1 MGSGFY
7 KAFEDRHR
15 GSRDLIKERLRVY
28 LPFVEPLKRLYPG
41 CRAIDLGCGRGEW
54 LELLGETG
62 IEACGVDIDADMA
75 VECRKLGLNVEEG
88 DAISF
93 LRNLPDES
101 QAVVSAIHV
110 VEHLPFPEVQTLAT
124 EAMRVLRPAGLLILE
139 TPNPENLVVAGYHFY
154 VDPTH
159 MRPVPPQLLSF
170 LTEYCGFCRTKVLR
184 PREDP
189 SLAVDRPL
197 GVLDVLGGVSAD
209 YAVVAQKKAPEECLA
224 PFNRAFG
231 AAQGMNIESL
241 AGRYDAQ
248 QNEKIRSIG
257 GMLNEKI
264 DGIREILNRQMASLQ
279 TERDVLQTTLQAVY
293 NSTSWRITA
302 PMRRAKT
309 ALMKVLPG
317 IQRVSVK
324 AVRLPSRLVLPVLT
338 KTVRRAAANPLL
350 VSIANKLLQRNPVL
364 RAWLR
369 RLVITKAPAHVVAET
384 DTAAAATDLPRSAQR
399 VFEELKAALGR
410 AARHTGG
417 R

>member
-28 LPFVEPLKRLYPG
+28 LPFVEPLKELYPE
-41 CRAIDLGCGRGEW
+41 CRAVDLGCGRGEW
-54 LELLGETG
+54 LELLGEAG
-62 IEACGVDIDADMA
+62 IEACGVDIDADMVA
-75 VECRKLGLNVEEG
+75 ECRKLGLNAEEG

-93 LRNLPDES
+93 LRSMPDES

-110 VEHLPFPEVQTLAT
+110 VEHLLFPEVQTLAT
-124 EAMRVLRPAGLLILE
+124 EAMRVLKPAGLLILE

-170 LTEYCGFCRTKVLR
+170 LTEYCGFCRTKILR

-209 YAVVAQKKAPEECLA
+209 YAVVAQKKALEGCLA
-224 PFNRAFG
+224 PFDRAFG

-248 QNEKIRSIG
+248 QNEKID
-257 GMLNEKI
+257 N
-264 DGIREILNRQMASLQ
+264 IREILNRQMTTLQ
-279 TERDVLQTTLQAVY
+279 TERDVLQATLQAVY

-302 PMRRAKT
+302 PMRRAKRL
-309 ALMKVLPG
+309 LMKVLPG
-317 IQRVSVK
+317 IRRVSVE
-324 AVRLPSRLVLPVLT
+324 AVRLPTRLVRPVLA
-338 KTVRRAAANPLL
+338 KTARWAAGNPHL
-350 VSIANKLLQRNPVL
+350 VSIVSKLLKRTPVL
-364 RAWLR
+364 RARLR
-369 RLVITKAPAHVVAET
+369 RLVVTKTPAQVATAT
-384 DTAAAATDLPRSAQR
+384 DTATVATDLPGPAQR

-410 AARHTGG
+410 AARHS
-417 R
+417 REQ

>member
-15 GSRDLIKERLRVY
+15 GSRSLIKERLRVY

-41 CRAIDLGCGRGEW
+41 CRAVDLGCGRGEW
-54 LELLGETG
+54 LELLGEAG
-62 IEACGVDIDADMA
+62 IEACGVDIDAEMVA
-75 VECRKLGLNVEEG
+75 ECRKLGLNVGEE
-88 DAISF
+88 DAVSF
-93 LRNLPDES
+93 LGNLPDES

-110 VEHLPFPEVQTLAT
+110 VEHLPFPEVQALAT
-124 EAMRVLRPAGLLILE
+124 EAMRVLKPAGLLILE
-139 TPNPENLVVAGYHFY
+139 TPNPENLVVAGCHFY

-170 LTEYCGFCRTKVLR
+170 LAEYCGYCRTKILR

-189 SLAVDRPL
+189 SLAGDRPL

-209 YAVVAQKKAPEECLA
+209 YAVVAQKKAPRECLA
-224 PFNRAFG
+224 PFDRAFG

-241 AGRYDAQ
+241 TGRYDAQ
-248 QNEKIRSIG
+248 QNEKIQGIG

-264 DGIREILNRQMASLQ
+264 DNIRDMLDRQAAVLQ
-279 TERDVLQTTLQAVY
+279 SERDALQATLQAVY
-293 NSTSWRITA
+293 NSTSWRVTA

-317 IQRVSVK
+317 IRRVSVK
-324 AVRLPSRLVLPVLT
+324 AVRLPSRLMLPVLT
-338 KTVRRAAANPLL
+338 KTARWAAGNPLL
-350 VSIANKLLQRNPVL
+350 VSIANKLLQRSPVL
-364 RAWLR
+364 RARLR
-369 RLVITKAPAHVVAET
+369 RLVITKAPTHVVAET
-384 DTAAAATDLPRSAQR
+384 DTAAVATELPGPAQR
-399 VFEELKAALGR
+399 VLEELKAALGR
-410 AARHTGG
+410 AVRHTGG

>member
-1 MGSGFY
+1 MESGFY

-28 LPFVEPLKRLYPG
+28 LPFVEPLKKLYPE
-41 CRAIDLGCGRGEW
+41 CRAVDLGCGRGEW
-54 LELLGETG
+54 LELLGEAG

-75 VECRKLGLNVEEG
+75 AECRKLGLNVEEG

-93 LRNLPDES
+93 LRSMPDES

-124 EAMRVLRPAGLLILE
+124 EAMRVLKPAGLLILE

-170 LTEYCGFCRTKVLR
+170 LTEYCGFCRTKILR

-209 YAVVAQKKAPEECLA
+209 YAVIAQKEAPEECLA
-224 PFNRAFG
+224 PFDRAFG

-248 QNEKIRSIG
+248 QNEKIQGIG

-264 DGIREILNRQMASLQ
+264 DNIREILNRQMTTLQ
-279 TERDVLQTTLQAVY
+279 SERDVLQATLQAVY

-302 PMRRAKT
+302 PMRRAKRL
-309 ALMKVLPG
+309 LMKVLPG
-317 IQRVSVK
+317 IRRVSVE
-324 AVRLPSRLVLPVLT
+324 AVRLPSRLVRPVLA
-338 KTVRRAAANPLL
+338 KTARWAAGNPHL
-350 VSIANKLLQRNPVL
+350 VSIVSKLLKRTPVL
-364 RAWLR
+364 RARLR
-369 RLVITKAPAHVVAET
+369 RLVVTKTPAQVATAT
-384 DTAAAATDLPRSAQR
+384 DTATVATDLPGPAQR
-399 VFEELKAALGR
+399 VFEELKAELGHV
-410 AARHTGG
+410 ARHT
-417 R
+417 REQ